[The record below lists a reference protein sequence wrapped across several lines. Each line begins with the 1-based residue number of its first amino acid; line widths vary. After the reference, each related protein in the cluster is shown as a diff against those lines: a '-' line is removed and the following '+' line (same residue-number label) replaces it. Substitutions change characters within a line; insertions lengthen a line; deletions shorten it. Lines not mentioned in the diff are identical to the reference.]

1 MTSWN
6 PEYLKDIFDRV
17 DENVV
22 MMREAVDST
31 IPGTP
36 LGATAATDEEAA
48 RLFEQKAYENPNWV
62 LALPYVEG
70 GPEELARY
78 ERTRG
83 LRKP

>member
-6 PEYLKDIFDRV
+6 QSYLERLFSRV
-17 DENVV
+17 DENAQT
-22 MMREAVDST
+22 MRDAVDST

-36 LGATAATDEEAA
+36 LGATQASDEEAA

-83 LRKP
+83 LRNT